1 MDILLIFAHPNP
13 KSFCGALKDSF
24 INGVNHNK
32 HSIEVIDLYR
42 EKFNPISFGDNEITL
57 EVEKYQQLIKN
68 ANCLVFVYPVWWFR
82 APAILEGWFDRVFTV
97 GFAFDFKK
105 VIGNWGRPIGL
116 LPCDKAIIV
125 NTYGSPALA
134 TKYFYMNIPFRR
146 LKRGV
151 LKLCGIKNVRRFNC
165 WSVPFVSDK
174 KRKAYLKRLYGIGQ
188 KLG

>member
-1 MDILLIFAHPNP
+1 MKILIIFAHPNQ

-24 INGVNHNK
+24 IDGVKSNNH
-32 HSIEVIDLYR
+32 SVDVIDLYKD
-42 EKFNPISFGDNEITL
+42 KFNPVSFGDNEISP
-57 EVEKYQQLIKN
+57 EVKNYQQLIKN
-68 ANCLVFVYPVWWFR
+68 SNYLVFIYPIWWFR

-105 VIGNWGRPIGL
+105 VM
-116 LPCDKAIIV
+116 PCDKAIIV

-151 LKLCGIKNVRRFNC
+151 LKMCGIKNIKRFNC
-165 WSVPFVSDK
+165 WSVPFVSDR
-174 KRKAYLKRLYGIGQ
+174 KRKDYLNKLFRLGSR
-188 KLG
+188 LR